1 MNRYDATQLVIDD
14 EDTTDLQILDA
25 NGNPTGIIFKLRSSD
40 SPAAVAL
47 VDQFTN
53 KRLSRMQR
61 RAGVQQPLTAQEL
74 RAESIDALVA
84 CVKGWNEFKWA
95 FADGKIEDPLVHNA
109 DNCRDVLTRSV
120 VIRDQVESAVKDRA
134 GFTKT

>member
-1 MNRYDATQLVIDD
+1 MRYDATSLIIADD
-14 EDTTDLQILDA
+14 DSTELKILDA
-25 NGNPTGIIFKLRSSD
+25 NGADTGIVFKLRSAD

-53 KRLSRMQR
+53 KRLSRMQKR
-61 RAGVQQPLTAQEL
+61 QGTTIPLTAQEL
-74 RAESIDALVA
+74 RSESIDALVA
-84 CVKGWNEFKWA
+84 CVKGWNDFRWMTV
-95 FADGKIEDPLVHNA
+95 DGQVLDPLPFTA

-120 VIRDQVESAVKDRA
+120 VIRDQVDSAVKDRA